1 MAMKDMIKILENQ
14 LKIEE
19 QNIKKQLTNSN
30 LDVVFKLTTTIC
42 NLKQMCGEWK
52 TPETVAEVAEDVVKK
67 YSNGRYDHNIDALYD
82 GYIAAK
88 QAYQTNG
95 DQQHKDKLMEALG
108 RLMVEIYDMLSAMM
122 VDSDFRDEKEE
133 IMRRIKMLSD

>member
-1 MAMKDMIKILENQ
+1 MKDLINILEKQ
-14 LKIEE
+14 LKLEE
-19 QNIKKQLTNSN
+19 ENVKKQLTNSN

-42 NLKQMCGEWK
+42 NLKKMCGEWE
-52 TPETVAEVAEDVVKK
+52 TSETVEEVAEDVIKK

-82 GYIAAK
+82 TYIAAK

-133 IMRRIKMLSD
+133 ITRRIKMLSD

>member
-1 MAMKDMIKILENQ
+1 MKDMINILEKQ

-19 QNIKKQLTNSN
+19 ENVKKQLTNNN
-30 LDVVFKLTTTIC
+30 LDVIFKLTSTIC
-42 NLKQMCGEWK
+42 NLKKMCGEWE
-52 TPETVAEVAEDVVKK
+52 PAETVAEVAEDVIKK

-82 GYIAAK
+82 SYIAAK
-88 QAYQTNG
+88 QTYQTNG

>member
-1 MAMKDMIKILENQ
+1 MKELIKILENQ

-30 LDVVFKLTTTIC
+30 LDVAFKLTTTIC

-52 TPETVAEVAEDVVKK
+52 TSETVAEVTEDVIKK

>member
-1 MAMKDMIKILENQ
+1 MRELIEIFEKQ

-19 QNIKKQLTNSN
+19 ENVKKQLTSSN
-30 LDVVFKLTTTIC
+30 LDVMFKVTTTIC
-42 NLKQMCGEWK
+42 NLKRLCGEWE
-52 TPETVAEVAEDVVKK
+52 PESVSEVAEDVIKK
-67 YSNGRYDHNIDALYD
+67 YSNGRYDHNIDSLYD
-82 GYIAAK
+82 TYIAAK

-95 DQQHKDKLMEALG
+95 DQQHRDKLMECLG

-133 IMRRIKMLSD
+133 IMRRIKMLSE

>member
-1 MAMKDMIKILENQ
+1 MKDMIKILENQ

-19 QNIKKQLTNSN
+19 ENVKKQLTNNN

-42 NLKQMCGEWK
+42 NLKQMCAERK
-52 TPETVAEVAEDVVKK
+52 TSETDAESTKDVIKK

-95 DQQHKDKLMEALG
+95 DQQHKDKLMESLC
-108 RLMVEIYDMLSAMM
+108 RLMVEIYDMLSSMI

>member
-1 MAMKDMIKILENQ
+1 MKDMIKILENQ

-19 QNIKKQLTNSN
+19 ENVKKQLTNNN

-42 NLKQMCGEWK
+42 NLKKMCGEWK
-52 TPETVAEVAEDVVKK
+52 VSETVSEVSEDTIKK
-67 YSNGRYDHNIDALYD
+67 YSNGRYDHNIDSLYD
-82 GYIAAK
+82 SYIAAK
-88 QAYQTNG
+88 QAYHTNG
-95 DQQHKDKLMEALG
+95 DQQHKDKLMESLC
-108 RLMVEIYDMLSAMM
+108 RLMVEIYDMLSSMM

>member
-1 MAMKDMIKILENQ
+1 MKELMKILEEQ
-14 LKIEE
+14 LEKE
-19 QNIKKQLTNSN
+19 KRSAKTQLTSSN
-30 LDVVFKLTTTIC
+30 LDAIYKLTTTIC
-42 NLKQMCGEWK
+42 NLKKMCGEWK
-52 TPETVAEVAEDVVKK
+52 ESETVAEVAEDVIKK

-82 GYIAAK
+82 AYISAK

-95 DQQHKDKLMEALG
+95 DQLHKDKLMEALG
-108 RLMVEIYDMLSAMM
+108 RLMVEIYDMLAAMM

>member
-1 MAMKDMIKILENQ
+1 MKELIKILENQ

-30 LDVVFKLTTTIC
+30 LDVAFKLTTTIC

-52 TPETVAEVAEDVVKK
+52 TSETVAEVAEDVIKK
-67 YSNGRYDHNIDALYD
+67 YSNGRYDHNIDSLYD
-82 GYIAAK
+82 AYIAAK

-95 DQQHKDKLMEALG
+95 DQQHKDKLMESLG
-108 RLMVEIYDMLSAMM
+108 RLMVEIYDMLSSMM

-133 IMRRIKMLSD
+133 IMRRIKMLSE

>member
-1 MAMKDMIKILENQ
+1 MKDMIKILENQ

-19 QNIKKQLTNSN
+19 ENVKNQLTNSN
-30 LDVVFKLTTTIC
+30 LDVIFKLTTTIC
-42 NLKQMCGEWK
+42 NLKKMCGDWK
-52 TPETVAEVAEDVVKK
+52 ESETVAEVAEDVIKK

-95 DQQHKDKLMEALG
+95 DQQHKDKLMETLG

-122 VDSDFRDEKEE
+122 VDSDFRDEKKE

>member
-1 MAMKDMIKILENQ
+1 MRELIEIFEKQ

-19 QNIKKQLTNSN
+19 ENVKKQLTSSN
-30 LDVVFKLTTTIC
+30 LDVMFKVTTTIC
-42 NLKQMCGEWK
+42 NLKRLCGEW
-52 TPETVAEVAEDVVKK
+52 EAESVSEAAEDVIKK
-67 YSNGRYDHNIDALYD
+67 YSNGRYDHNIDSLYD
-82 GYIAAK
+82 SYIAAK

-95 DQQHKDKLMEALG
+95 DQQHKDKLMECLG

-133 IMRRIKMLSD
+133 IMRRIKMLSE

>member
-1 MAMKDMIKILENQ
+1 MKDMIKILENQ

-19 QNIKKQLTNSN
+19 DNVKKQLTNSN
-30 LDVVFKLTTTIC
+30 LDVVFKLTSTIC
-42 NLKQMCGEWK
+42 NLKKMCGEWG
-52 TPETVAEVAEDVVKK
+52 TSETVAEVAEDVIKK
-67 YSNGRYDHNIDALYD
+67 YSNGRYDHNIDTLYD
-82 GYIAAK
+82 AYIAAK

-133 IMRRIKMLSD
+133 IMRRIKMLSE

>member
-1 MAMKDMIKILENQ
+1 MKEMIKILENQ

-52 TPETVAEVAEDVVKK
+52 TPETVAEVAEDTIKK

-82 GYIAAK
+82 AYIAAK
-88 QAYQTNG
+88 QAYQTNV
-95 DQQHKDKLMEALG
+95 DQQHKDKLMESLG
-108 RLMVEIYDMLSAMM
+108 RLMVEIYDMLSSMM

>member
-1 MAMKDMIKILENQ
+1 MKDMIKILENQ

-42 NLKQMCGEWK
+42 NLKKMCGEWE
-52 TPETVAEVAEDVVKK
+52 TSETVAEVAEDIVKK

-82 GYIAAK
+82 AYIAAK

>member
-1 MAMKDMIKILENQ
+1 MKDMIKILENQ

-19 QNIKKQLTNSN
+19 ENVKKQLTNSN
-30 LDVVFKLTTTIC
+30 LDVVFKLTSTIC
-42 NLKQMCGEWK
+42 NLKKMCGEWE
-52 TPETVAEVAEDVVKK
+52 TSETVAEVAEDVIKK

-82 GYIAAK
+82 AYIAAK

-133 IMRRIKMLSD
+133 IMRRIKMLSE

>member
-1 MAMKDMIKILENQ
+1 MKDMIKILENQ

-19 QNIKKQLTNSN
+19 ENVKNQLTNSN
-30 LDVVFKLTTTIC
+30 LDVIFKLTTTIC
-42 NLKQMCGEWK
+42 NLKKMCGDWEASG
-52 TPETVAEVAEDVVKK
+52 TVAEVAEDVIKK

>member
-1 MAMKDMIKILENQ
+1 MKEIINILEKQ

-19 QNIKKQLTNSN
+19 SNMKEKLTTSN
-30 LDVVFKLTTTIC
+30 LDVVFKLTSTIC
-42 NLKQMCGEWK
+42 NMKKMCSESG
-52 TPETVAEVAEDVVKK
+52 TSETVAEVAEDVIKK

-82 GYIAAK
+82 AYISTK
-88 QAYQTNG
+88 QAYQVNG

>member
-1 MAMKDMIKILENQ
+1 MKEMLERLEYQ
-14 LKIEE
+14 LEIEE
-19 QNIKKQLTNSN
+19 ENVKKQLTNNN

-42 NLKQMCGEWK
+42 NLKKMCGEWG
-52 TPETVAEVAEDVVKK
+52 TSETVADVAEDVIKK
-67 YSNGRYDHNIDALYD
+67 YSNGRYDHNIDSLYD
-82 GYIAAK
+82 AYIAAK

-133 IMRRIKMLSD
+133 IMRRIKMLSE

>member
-1 MAMKDMIKILENQ
+1 MVMKDMIKILENQ

-19 QNIKKQLTNSN
+19 ENVKKQLTNSN
-30 LDVVFKLTTTIC
+30 LDVVFKLTSTIC
-42 NLKQMCGEWK
+42 NLKKMCGEWE
-52 TPETVAEVAEDVVKK
+52 TSETVAEVAEDVIKK

-82 GYIAAK
+82 AYIAAK

-108 RLMVEIYDMLSAMM
+108 RLMVEIYDMLSSMM

-133 IMRRIKMLSD
+133 IMRRIKMLSE

>member
-1 MAMKDMIKILENQ
+1 MKELIKILENQ

-30 LDVVFKLTTTIC
+30 LDVVFKLTTAIC

-52 TPETVAEVAEDVVKK
+52 TSETVTEVAEDVIKK
-67 YSNGRYDHNIDALYD
+67 YSNGRYDHNIDSLYD
-82 GYIAAK
+82 AYIAAK
-88 QAYQTNG
+88 QTYQTNG

>member
-1 MAMKDMIKILENQ
+1 MKDMIKILENQ

-19 QNIKKQLTNSN
+19 ENVKKQLTNSN
-30 LDVVFKLTTTIC
+30 LDVVFKLTPTIC
-42 NLKQMCGEWK
+42 NLKKMCGEWK
-52 TPETVAEVAEDVVKK
+52 VSETVAEVAEDTIKK
-67 YSNGRYDHNIDALYD
+67 YSNGRYDHNIDSLYD
-82 GYIAAK
+82 AYIAAK

-95 DQQHKDKLMEALG
+95 DQQHKDKLMESLC
-108 RLMVEIYDMLSAMM
+108 RLMVEIYDMLSSMM

>member
-1 MAMKDMIKILENQ
+1 MKDMIKILENQ

-19 QNIKKQLTNSN
+19 DNVKKQLTNNN

-42 NLKQMCGEWK
+42 NLKKMCGEWK
-52 TPETVAEVAEDVVKK
+52 VSETVAEVTEDTIKK
-67 YSNGRYDHNIDALYD
+67 YSNGRYDHNIDSLYD
-82 GYIAAK
+82 AYIAAK

-95 DQQHKDKLMEALG
+95 DQQHKDKLMESLC
-108 RLMVEIYDMLSAMM
+108 RLMVEIYDMLSSMM

-133 IMRRIKMLSD
+133 IMSRIKMLSD

>member
-1 MAMKDMIKILENQ
+1 MREIIEILEKQ
-14 LKIEE
+14 LEVEE
-19 QNIKKQLTNSN
+19 QNVKKQLTNNN

-42 NLKQMCGEWK
+42 NLKKMCGEWG
-52 TPETVAEVAEDVVKK
+52 TSETVTEVAEDIVKK

-82 GYIAAK
+82 SYIVAK

-133 IMRRIKMLSD
+133 IMKRIKMLSS